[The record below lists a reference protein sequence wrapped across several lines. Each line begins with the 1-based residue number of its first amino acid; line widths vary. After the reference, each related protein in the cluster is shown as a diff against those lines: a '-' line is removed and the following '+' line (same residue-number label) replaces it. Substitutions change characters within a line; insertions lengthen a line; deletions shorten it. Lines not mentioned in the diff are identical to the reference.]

1 MLFCWMIDT
10 LPKGCIDE
18 GGASP
23 SGGTTMDLDRH
34 DFQLDQLMERIQAN
48 DNRLIALQIPEGL
61 KMQALEMMDTIETET
76 SAKVVLA
83 ADPCYGA
90 CDLVHDKMKL
100 MGVELVAHMGHSQMN
115 IESGMPTQFIDVT
128 YDGDPDLTPV
138 IPFLNAHKA
147 IAQTRMA
154 NQGQVE
160 GMSEEEAQ
168 ERFLDAVGRMAPLTD
183 TKLGLVGSIQH
194 LHLLPDFHDR
204 LEKAG
209 YDVTIPIGGARLSF
223 PGQVLGCNY
232 SGDDDSIGHY
242 LFLGSGDFHPIGLVL
257 HTGKPLAMLDPY
269 TGDAE
274 EMSLERIERILR
286 QRSGLIM
293 ASGDAQRF
301 GILIGEKP
309 GQMRRT
315 LALRMK
321 RMLEKHGKK
330 GYLLAL
336 EHIGPDLIDFY
347 PVDAF
352 VNTACPRIAIDD
364 AVRYNKPL
372 ITPFELEVALGEK
385 KWETGYQF
393 DEIP

>member
-1 MLFCWMIDT
+1 MRERRAPRM
-10 LPKGCIDE
+10 
-18 GGASP
+18 
-23 SGGTTMDLDRH
+23 GTTMDLDRH
-34 DFQLDQLMERIQAN
+34 DFELDQLMERIQAN

-115 IESGMPTQFIDVT
+115 IDSGMPTQFIDVT
-128 YDGDPDLTPV
+128 YDGDPELTPV
-138 IPFLNAHKA
+138 IPFLDAHKA
-147 IAQTRMA
+147 IAEKRLADQATP
-154 NQGQVE
+154 E
-160 GMSEEEAQ
+160 HMSEEEAK
-168 ERFLDAVGRMAPLTD
+168 ERFLDAVGRMAPLTG

-293 ASGDAQRF
+293 ACGDAQRF

-364 AVRYNKPL
+364 AVRYRKPL

>member
-1 MLFCWMIDT
+1 
-10 LPKGCIDE
+10 
-18 GGASP
+18 
-23 SGGTTMDLDRH
+23 MDLDRH
-34 DFQLDQLMERIQAN
+34 DFELDELIERIKGH
-48 DNRLIALQIPEGL
+48 DHRLVALQIPEGL
-61 KMQALEMMDTIETET
+61 KMQALEMMDEIE
-76 SAKVVLA
+76 SGSGAKVVLA

-90 CDLVHDKMKL
+90 CDLVHDKMKM

-115 IESGMPTQFIDVT
+115 IDSGMPTQFIDVT
-128 YDGDPDLTPV
+128 YDGDPELAPV
-138 IPFLNAHKA
+138 IPMLNAHLD
-147 IAQTRMA
+147 IAKKRMA
-154 NQGQVE
+154 EQSKGE
-160 GMSEEEAQ
+160 LSEEEAQ
-168 ERFLDAVGRMAPLTD
+168 ERFMDAVGRMTPLKD

-194 LHLLPDFHDR
+194 LHLLPEFHDR
-204 LEKAG
+204 LEQAG
-209 YDVTIPIGGARLSF
+209 FDVTIPMGGARLTF

-232 SGDDDSIGHY
+232 SGDDDTIGHY

-269 TGDAE
+269 SGDAI
-274 EMSLERIERILR
+274 EMSFERIERILR
-286 QRSGLIM
+286 QRFGLIM
-293 ASGDAQRF
+293 SSMDAEKF

-321 RMLEKHGKK
+321 RLLEKHGKK

-336 EHIGPDLIDFY
+336 EHVGPELIDFY

-364 AVRYNKPL
+364 AVKYAKPL

-385 KWETGYQF
+385 KWELGYQF